1 MGDHW
6 LRWHQA
12 YEDTANPLNDR
23 RRHVVDAIAQFL
35 DTAPPGP
42 LTVVSLCAGDATD
55 LAIAVGGH
63 ARCGDVAGAAIEL
76 DPELAHRAAANLES
90 AGVSLDVRC
99 ADAGDVRSFSDL
111 VPAGLLMLVGI
122 FGNVSDADIE
132 RTVGAVPALCRKG
145 ATIIWTRHRR
155 PPDLTPSIRRW
166 FRRCGCAN
174 VRFHA
179 PDDATWT
186 VGVERLDSLTT
197 ARAASLAAERLFTF
211 LSVD

>member
-1 MGDHW
+1 MAPGVRGH
-6 LRWHQA
+6 REPA
-12 YEDTANPLNDR
+12 ERP
-23 RRHVVDAIAQFL
+23 RRHVVDAIAHFL

-63 ARCGDVAGAAIEL
+63 ARCGDVIGAAIEL
-76 DPELAHRAAANLES
+76 DPDWPSAPPPTSS
-90 AGVSLDVRC
+90 AGVPLDVRC
-99 ADAGDVRSFSDL
+99 ADAGDIQSYFDL
-111 VPAGLLMLVGI
+111 VPADLLMLVGI

-132 RTVGAVPALCRKG
+132 RTVGAVPALCRPG

-166 FRRCGCAN
+166 FRQCGCTN
-174 VRFHA
+174 LRFDA

-186 VGVERLDSLTT
+186 VGTERLDSLPDGG
-197 ARAASLAAERLFTF
+197 ASLAAERLFTF
-211 LSVD
+211 LPVD